1 MPLRAHYKRVHLSIA
16 NVPLVVTPSGV
27 LFPLLLCFFYLC
39 VLCALCVNRFF
50 CCCFFV
56 YFNNIFGRDRI
67 SIVPRSSV
75 SV

>member
-1 MPLRAHYKRVHLSIA
+1 MSIA

-27 LFPLLLCFFYLC
+27 ILLLLACFFCLS

-50 CCCFFV
+50 FCCCFFV
-56 YFNNIFGRDRI
+56 YFNSIFGSERI
-67 SIVPRSSV
+67 SIFPRSSV